1 MKRTFRPAPKPK
13 QTKDRRVLDYIVN
26 RRDGTCLW
34 GLFHP
39 GMAGACSAG
48 LDPHHI
54 VHRGAG
60 GGDTYENVITLC
72 RMHHTAIH
80 NGLIQDQDLYDIL
93 SRQYGYKY

>member
-13 QTKDRRVLDYIVN
+13 PYKDRKALDYVVH

-39 GMAGACSAG
+39 GTHGACSAG

-54 VHRGAG
+54 RHRGAG
-60 GGDTYENVITLC
+60 GGDTLKT
-72 RMHHTAIH
+72 
-80 NGLIQDQDLYDIL
+80 
-93 SRQYGYKY
+93 